1 MAKWSIAERV
11 AHKEYQIS
19 LTKDLIHTLEG
30 IPGMDKR
37 YIQEHYDKIEDLKK
51 SIEHDREVQKIE
63 AAKSGRRE
71 WWHNPWIYAGIYIG
85 GMVTTKLIE
94 ILYEIIK

>member
-1 MAKWSIAERV
+1 MKLKNIKILREFLLWQNGSINERI

-30 IPGMDKR
+30 ILCMDKK

-51 SIEHDREVQKIE
+51 SIEHDRDMI
-63 AAKSGRRE
+63 
-71 WWHNPWIYAGIYIG
+71 
-85 GMVTTKLIE
+85 
-94 ILYEIIK
+94 